1 MTKHILLLLTCS
13 LFVLSACKKKA
24 TTPTIVVNTLSLK
37 VDGVLKTYTGLAIKS
52 TSGGNLQISGYE
64 TNAASNIVFIL
75 VPNPKVGTFT
85 AGTAGTYFQ
94 LSVQE
99 PEIAAYASD
108 QVGTVNITSLSD
120 TRVAGTFS
128 FVGSH
133 TGSTATTTKTIT
145 EGKFDVAVT
154 AQ

>member
-24 TTPTIVVNTLSLK
+24 ATPTIVENTLSFK
-37 VDGVLKTYTGLAIKS
+37 VDGVSKSYTGVAIKS
-52 TSGGNLQISGYE
+52 TSGGNLQVSGYE
-64 TNAASNIVFIL
+64 TGAAGNTVFIL

-99 PEIAAYASD
+99 TEIAAYASD

-133 TGSTATTTKTIT
+133 IGSAATTTKTVT
-145 EGKFDVAVT
+145 EGKFDVALTV
-154 AQ
+154 Q